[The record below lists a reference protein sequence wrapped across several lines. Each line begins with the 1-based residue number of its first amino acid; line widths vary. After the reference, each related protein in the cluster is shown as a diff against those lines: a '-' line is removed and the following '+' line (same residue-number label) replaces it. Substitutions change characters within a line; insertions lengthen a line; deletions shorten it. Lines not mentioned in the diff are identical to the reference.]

1 MARIDS
7 AITSVNALGFASSTV
22 FDAASNPINRI
33 DSLGRISTAVFDAL
47 NRQVAGISP
56 LGYCS
61 SVAFDATG
69 RKVGTQNALGAF
81 YSTLYDAASRP
92 VAVQSPL
99 GHLSSTLYNV
109 ANQAVAQQNALGF
122 VRTAVFDAASRPVAS
137 IDPIGGY
144 WTTLFDA
151 ASQKIGQVDPLGN
164 CVTNVFQSNGWQ
176 AATQN
181 ALGYLTSFVRDAAGQ
196 NICLVD
202 ANNGRSTTVFSN
214 RGFVSAM
221 QDQLGA
227 LTSFTQD
234 PDGNT
239 ILRVDARSWPTSY
252 TVDALNRTSGQVY
265 IDGTRV
271 TSTWD
276 SASQQITS
284 QDVTGITSYVWDLDS
299 RKIATQYPT
308 AVNLTNTL
316 DAVGNRLGLADPLG
330 LTTYSYDQQNRL
342 TEVVN
347 ALNEATSI
355 QWDPLNRESQRV
367 LSLFDISVS
376 RSYDA
381 AGREALVSGTFGS
394 FSNPYDSAGKRI
406 GVYEVQVGAPA
417 TLTLGYDASYQLVNE
432 VRGGS
437 SAYNNAYSF
446 DPVGNRL
453 VQNASGQ
460 LTTGTFSPTNELLT
474 STPPSGPITTS
485 SYDPNGNLL
494 LQNTGGTLTSY
505 SWDPE
510 NRLLSNTS
518 AAVSETYQY
527 SQDGLRQS
535 KTNNTSGTTFMVVAA
550 SCSLNLAHPGQ
561 IWDNEN
567 VLLEMTSGNVLQ
579 ARYTNYPQSMGGMI
593 RQWQNGFTNF
603 SLFDSQRNTR
613 FGE

>member
-1 MARIDS
+1 MQMH
-7 AITSVNALGFASSTV
+7 L
-22 FDAASNPINRI
+22 
-33 DSLGRISTAVFDAL
+33 L
-47 NRQVAGISP
+47 NRRTLRQTCWTEFAHGRQFLGVRVRDTGHVSP
-56 LGYCS
+56 DPVDWQS
-61 SVAFDATG
+61 SI
-69 RKVGTQNALGAF
+69 
-81 YSTLYDAASRP
+81 
-92 VAVQSPL
+92 
-99 GHLSSTLYNV
+99 
-109 ANQAVAQQNALGF
+109 NQTMAQQNALGF
-122 VRTAVFDAASRPVAS
+122 LRTAVFDAASRPVAS

-151 ASQKIGQVDPLGN
+151 ASQKVGQVDPLGN

-196 NICLVD
+196 NICVVD

-214 RGFVSAM
+214 RGFVSAT

-239 ILRVDARSWPTSY
+239 ILRVDARNWPTSY
-252 TVDALNRTSGQVY
+252 TVDALNRTSGQLY

-316 DAVGNRLGLADPLG
+316 DAVGNRLVLADPLG
-330 LTTYSYDQQNRL
+330 EDSEVVAASCSLNHAHWCMIWDQQSRL

-376 RSYDA
+376 RSYDV

-394 FSNPYDSAGKRI
+394 FSNTYDSAGNRI
-406 GVYEVQVGAPA
+406 GVYEVQLGTPA
-417 TLTLGYDASYQLVNE
+417 TLTLGYDPSYQLINE
-432 VRGGS
+432 VRVGS
-437 SAYNNAYSF
+437 SAYSNAYTL

-460 LTTGTFSPTNELLT
+460 ITTRTFSPTNELLT
-474 STPPSGPITTS
+474 STPYSGPITTS

-494 LQNTGGTLTSY
+494 LQNVGGTLTSY

-518 AAVSETYQY
+518 SAVSETYQY
-527 SQDGLRQS
+527 SQDGLRQN
-535 KTNNTSGTTFMVVAA
+535 KTNSSSGTGTRLWLSQQAA
-550 SCSLNLAHPGQ
+550 P
-561 IWDNEN
+561 
-567 VLLEMTSGNVLQ
+567 
-579 ARYTNYPQSMGGMI
+579 
-593 RQWQNGFTNF
+593 
-603 SLFDSQRNTR
+603 
-613 FGE
+613 